1 MSEIQTPII
10 NPDVVKPKVVI
21 QCSGGVEST
30 ILIAK
35 AVHELGVDNVFPIV
49 YRSDSVFWVN
59 RDSTASKRTLTRYG
73 LANKAFYCD
82 IANADLLE
90 YPRDEMF
97 EDVGFIPG
105 YKLIMNVNAL
115 SYAQKVG
122 ATEVWTGNMADNVY
136 PDETQD
142 FIDRLLSLYND
153 TYSTAGSQQ
162 CKPIEIKQ
170 QFAGMTKSQVIEIGY
185 ELIRNDIF
193 DTVSCGDERVAGGF
207 NCGICPWCQKRH
219 NGFKDALGFD
229 NTPYLFYS
237 ADPTIFR
244 ASAWTKIWGG
254 VHDAVKKYLRFK
266 NEQ

>member
-1 MSEIQTPII
+1 MSETQTPIC
-10 NPDVVKPKVVI
+10 NPDTPKPKVVI

-35 AVHELGVDNVFPIV
+35 AVHELGADNVFPIV

-59 RDSTASKRTLTRYG
+59 RDSTASKRALTRYG
-73 LANKAFYCD
+73 LAGKAFYCD

-115 SYAQKVG
+115 AYAQKVG
-122 ATEVWTGNMADNVY
+122 ASEVWTGNMADNVY
-136 PDETQD
+136 PDETQV

-153 TYSTAGSQQ
+153 TYATAGSQQ

-170 QFAGMTKSQVIEIGY
+170 QFAGMTKKQVIEIGF
-185 ELIRNDIF
+185 ELMRSDIF

-207 NCGICPWCQKRH
+207 NCGICVWCVKRRK
-219 NGFKDALGFD
+219 GFMESLGFD
-229 NTPYLFYS
+229 NTPYLFATDKTRFAELS
-237 ADPTIFR
+237 
-244 ASAWTKIWGG
+244 WGKIWSKGKCP
-254 VHDAVKKYLRFK
+254 DNL
-266 NEQ
+266 